1 MATEQRVGFPYQ
13 SADPAHEQRRP
24 ISDRTLQ
31 RRAMGSMLLAM
42 LVMLLGLPLHLA
54 ELRAHA
60 DHGGAA
66 WLVVWLSWLL
76 TLWTVWTARHIFHS
90 AWQALRQS
98 SFGSTELVTI
108 CALAAFVASCPALLD
123 HRAPMYFDVT
133 AMALAW
139 IVAGEAQAAAIQRRF
154 AATLEQL
161 APLHLQP
168 QLPSLPAVQ
177 RSERFARSLGL
188 AMLVFA
194 IAAFGGQIMLG
205 GSVTLGVVS
214 ALAAVAAGCP
224 CTLGIARTSAWAAGV
239 ERAATIG
246 WLIPSGPAFSRIV
259 AEPELVSQYALQI
272 GAADRGALLGL
283 ARAVERAG
291 RWNVLWAVGLN
302 LLLLPL
308 ALLHPADPRLP
319 ALVPAATM
327 VIARLLIFCTTRVQS
342 R

>member
-1 MATEQRVGFPYQ
+1 MATEQRVGF
-13 SADPAHEQRRP
+13 
-24 ISDRTLQ
+24 T
-31 RRAMGSMLLAM
+31 AMGSMLLAM

-54 ELRAHA
+54 GLRAHA

-76 TLWTVWTARHIFHS
+76 TLWTIWTVRHVFHS
-90 AWQALRQS
+90 AWQALRRS
-98 SFGSTELVTI
+98 SFGATELVTI

-123 HRAPMYFDVT
+123 HHAPMYFDVT

-168 QLPSLPAVQ
+168 QLPALPAVP
-177 RSERFARSLGL
+177 RREPFARWLGL
-188 AMLVFA
+188 ALLVTA
-194 IAAFGGQIMLG
+194 IAAFGAQIMIG

-214 ALAAVAAGCP
+214 ALAAVAVGCP
-224 CTLGIARTSAWAAGV
+224 CALGIARTSAWAVGV
-239 ERAATIG
+239 ERAAAIG
-246 WLIPSGPAFSRIV
+246 WLIPSGATFSRIV
-259 AEPELVSQYALQI
+259 AEPELASQHALQI
-272 GAADRGALLGL
+272 GAADRPALLAL
-283 ARAVERAG
+283 ARAVERTI

-302 LLLLPL
+302 LLLLPP
-308 ALLHPADPRLP
+308 ALFGPLP
-319 ALVPAATM
+319 PLVPAATM
-327 VIARLLIFCTTRVQS
+327 VIARLLIFCTAQVQS